1 MREIIE
7 RLSPLVGFT
16 VTELES
22 RDRIS
27 ENVKDDCSSGARLVE
42 L

>member
-16 VTELES
+16 VSDLES
-22 RDRIS
+22 RDRIN
-27 ENVKDDCSSGARLVE
+27 ENLKYDGSSGARLVE